1 MSTTGKILIAA
12 SMVLC
17 FTWLSQFNKINE
29 HQTIEAGRL
38 YLYSAFPLF
47 LTGLLVYFKGKANLS
62 KKSSL

>member
-17 FTWLSQFNKINE
+17 FTWLSQFNKLHE

-38 YLYSAFPLF
+38 YLYSALPIF
-47 LTGLLVYFKGKANLS
+47 LTGLLVYFRGKAKLT
-62 KKSSL
+62 KKTL